1 MELRHL
7 RYFVAIAEERSFTR
21 AAERLWIAQPGLSTQ
36 IRRLE
41 TELGIQL
48 LHRHR
53 RGVDVTEAGR
63 IFLERARI
71 TLAAAEHAR
80 ATRRDLEAGVV
91 GTLRLGIATGARWRL
106 AGELLGAFGLDHPK
120 VEVTVVE
127 SHGGTLLRELR
138 DGRLDAVIAAS
149 RFGSADLR
157 GIALGSE
164 PWVVLVGRGH
174 RLARPGPV
182 GAAEL
187 NGEPLVVTGH
197 RDGAGYDREVVETV
211 TGLGLSPV
219 LQRGGPGPALFA
231 AVVAGAALALTTSAT
246 ADRSDVVAR
255 PLRPV
260 RAVHFE
266 LFRRDE
272 PPSPAVSALQRVAEA
287 IVAPPDTASE
297 PTLAAVA

>member
-1 MELRHL
+1 
-7 RYFVAIAEERSFTR
+7 
-21 AAERLWIAQPGLSTQ
+21 
-36 IRRLE
+36 
-41 TELGIQL
+41 
-48 LHRHR
+48 
-53 RGVDVTEAGR
+53 
-63 IFLERARI
+63 
-71 TLAAAEHAR
+71 
-80 ATRRDLEAGVV
+80 
-91 GTLRLGIATGARWRL
+91 
-106 AGELLGAFGLDHPK
+106 
-120 VEVTVVE
+120 
-127 SHGGTLLRELR
+127 
-138 DGRLDAVIAAS
+138 
-149 RFGSADLR
+149 
-157 GIALGSE
+157 
-164 PWVVLVGRGH
+164 
-174 RLARPGPV
+174 
-182 GAAEL
+182 
-187 NGEPLVVTGH
+187 VTGH